1 MNSQGSLKNASQ
13 SEERT
18 PGSVGRT
25 GNLIVLS
32 GPSGVGKGTVI
43 AKLLEQVSGLTRSV
57 SVTTRGKREGEV
69 DGLDYFFLTSDQFQ
83 DARAAGELLEWAEFA
98 GASYGTPQR
107 WVEQQLAEG
116 KDVLLVIEVQ
126 GAKQIRSR
134 IPDAI
139 LIFLSPPSFQELE
152 SRLRGRATES
162 AEKIALRLNKAKQ
175 EMSEKNL
182 FHYEVINDI
191 VEIAVDNLAH
201 IIYSERLRIRNSAQ

>member
-13 SEERT
+13 SEASDYSAGKR
-18 PGSVGRT
+18 S

-43 AKLLEQVSGLTRSV
+43 AKLLEQVTGLTRSV

-69 DGLDYFFLTSDQFQ
+69 DGLDYFFLTADQFQ
-83 DARAAGELLEWAEFA
+83 DARAANELLEWAEFA
-98 GASYGTPQR
+98 GACYGTPQR
-107 WVEQQLAEG
+107 WVEQQLADG

-126 GAKQIRSR
+126 GAKQIRQR
-134 IPDAI
+134 IPEAV
-139 LIFLSPPSFQELE
+139 LIFLSPPSFEELE
-152 SRLRGRATES
+152 ARLRGRATES
-162 AEKIALRLNKAKQ
+162 PEKIRLRLNKARQ
-175 EMSEKNL
+175 ELSQKVL